1 MGWTYVDLWVSLFES
16 LLYME
21 FVTRY
26 NGLKW
31 NRRISA
37 TAFITVSV
45 LIYTLVVVAGYQQ
58 FAPEAKLFIRTGMVF
73 LYALYFLGGSMA
85 GKIMSC
91 LFFPLSLVT
100 SQVLVAIFAGNIL
113 NINLSLLLEGQGL
126 FHSIVTVLAEVF
138 LYYATRVFLR
148 FKYVGRYPYNKLH
161 VVIVSLIPVIT
172 ILFMVV
178 IMDAA
183 IDNQIR
189 DLNSLYLI
197 ISVLGV
203 LVINM
208 TMFYLFSKLGK
219 EGQLALEN
227 RLLRQQNKFE
237 RKNMEDLKRFYDQTR
252 NMKHEMK
259 NHLLYIAHG
268 LEEGHIPETLAY
280 IEELQGKINQIQNY
294 VHTENDFLNFVLNT
308 RLSVAAEQAIPVKV
322 QIEDT
327 DFTFMERMDL
337 HSLLGNILDNAMEA
351 SVKLPASRRDVGL
364 ELSVKRGYHSILV
377 RNHIQ
382 DSVLAENPHMSTS
395 KKDVMNHG
403 IGVTV
408 IRKIAE
414 RYKGHVDFYEKDD
427 YLCVQVLLPARGE
440 PQAASL
446 NEREAD
452 R

>member
-100 SQVLVAIFAGNIL
+100 SQVAIFAGNIL

-427 YLCVQVLLPARGE
+427 YFCVQVLLPARGE